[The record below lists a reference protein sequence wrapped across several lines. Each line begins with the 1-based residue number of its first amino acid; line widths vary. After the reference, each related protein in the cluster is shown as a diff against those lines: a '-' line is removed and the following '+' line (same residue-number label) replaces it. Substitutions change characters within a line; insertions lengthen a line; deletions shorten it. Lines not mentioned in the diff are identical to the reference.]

1 MYLLIQSMDI
11 KQGGSPDSNL
21 NFYDQ
26 VVRVGMEWVE
36 HELVLF
42 ITCHIATW
50 KKVAKWVNILQ
61 DNRISINQEPK
72 GTD

>member
-1 MYLLIQSMDI
+1 MDI

-26 VVRVGMEWVE
+26 VVRVGIEWVE

-42 ITCHIATW
+42 ITCYIAT
-50 KKVAKWVNILQ
+50 
-61 DNRISINQEPK
+61 
-72 GTD
+72 

>member
-1 MYLLIQSMDI
+1 MVI
-11 KQGGSPDSNL
+11 KQGGYPDSNL

-26 VVRVGMEWVE
+26 VVRMEKGWAE

-50 KKVAKWVNILQ
+50 KQVAKLVNILQ
-61 DNRISINQEPK
+61 DNRISINQELK